1 MKSSA
6 QITRPIFNL
15 FCCQGQTPLF
25 LASKEGSASVVK
37 MLLSS
42 FANRKLADNMDQS
55 PLDIAKQ
62 REHAD
67 IVKLLSDWSIG
78 CKSPTAAPAPTS
90 PHEDMSPLAARTLS
104 PPDVRPKTNGSPG
117 IAGGRPDTHAKSGRK
132 KRRKSRNDS
141 ESHQPVHASM
151 LLSNSPGNSTSPRQG
166 LSPFSNNSYGG
177 SVSPP
182 NSTLSPPLHHVD
194 NMMSPLR
201 DSDAVHGG
209 IPDAD
214 FYSFAEE
221 IGGYVNQPCDET
233 LSPEF
238 LNIENAV
245 DLADLT
251 MLFNNPNHQQAGNQD
266 CLYANQYPPENVI
279 LPNGVDN
286 PARLRQRAQGPPAKT
301 WAQSPSEMTAWNS
314 MCNSGP
320 MKQLAPTVQ
329 MNGGYHRGPR
339 NRDRQYHNSP
349 FELSPTSNSPDG
361 QWCSSSSRSSNS
373 DCSTC

>member
-1 MKSSA
+1 M
-6 QITRPIFNL
+6 L
-15 FCCQGQTPLF
+15 QGQTPLF

-117 IAGGRPDTHAKSGRK
+117 IAGRPDTHPKPNRK

-141 ESHQPVHASM
+141 ESQQPVPVAM
-151 LLSNSPGNSTSPRQG
+151 IVSNSPGNSTSPRQG

-177 SVSPP
+177 SLSPS
-182 NSTLSPPLHHVD
+182 NSTFSPPLHHVD
-194 NMMSPLR
+194 NMTSPLR
-201 DSDAVHGG
+201 DSDPVHCG
-209 IPDAD
+209 IPDAE

-221 IGGYVNQPCDET
+221 IGYYGNQPNDET

-238 LNIENAV
+238 LNIENPV
-245 DLADLT
+245 DLAEFT
-251 MLFNNPNHQQAGNQD
+251 MLFNNPNTQQTGNPD
-266 CLYANQYPPENVI
+266 CLYANQYPPENMI

-286 PARLRQRAQGPPAKT
+286 PARMRQRTQVPASKT
-301 WAQSPSEMTAWNS
+301 WARSPSEMTAWNS
-314 MCNSGP
+314 MCSTGP
-320 MKQLAPTVQ
+320 MKQHAPTVQ
-329 MNGGYHRGPR
+329 MNGYHRDTR
-339 NRDRQYHNSP
+339 NRDCQYP
-349 FELSPTSNSPDG
+349 TPPYELSPTSNSPEN

>member
-1 MKSSA
+1 
-6 QITRPIFNL
+6 
-15 FCCQGQTPLF
+15 
-25 LASKEGSASVVK
+25 

-104 PPDVRPKTNGSPG
+104 PPDVRPKTNNSPG
-117 IAGGRPDTHAKSGRK
+117 IAGRPETHQKPNRK

-141 ESHQPVHASM
+141 ECHQPVPVTMM
-151 LLSNSPGNSTSPRQG
+151 LNNSPGNSTSPGQV
-166 LSPFSNNSYGG
+166 LSPYSNTSHGG
-177 SVSPP
+177 SLSPP
-182 NSTLSPPLHHVD
+182 NSTFSPPLHHVD
-194 NMMSPLR
+194 NMTSPIG
-201 DSDAVHGG
+201 DSDPIYGG
-209 IPDAD
+209 ISDAD
-214 FYSFAEE
+214 FYAFADELNCY
-221 IGGYVNQPCDET
+221 GNASET

-238 LNIENAV
+238 FSNIE
-245 DLADLT
+245 DLDLN
-251 MLFNNPNHQQAGNQD
+251 MLYNQTTQQTGNQD

-286 PARLRQRAQGPPAKT
+286 PARMRRRTQAPPTKT
-301 WAQSPSEMTAWNS
+301 WTQSPSEMTAWKS
-314 MCNSGP
+314 MCTNGG
-320 MKQLAPTVQ
+320 MNQLAPAVQ
-329 MNGGYHRGPR
+329 MNRYHGETR
-339 NRDRQYHNSP
+339 NRDCQFPTPPY
-349 FELSPTSNSPDG
+349 ELSPSSNSPEN

>member
-1 MKSSA
+1 
-6 QITRPIFNL
+6 
-15 FCCQGQTPLF
+15 
-25 LASKEGSASVVK
+25 
-37 MLLSS
+37 
-42 FANRKLADNMDQS
+42 MDQS

-90 PHEDMSPLAARTLS
+90 PHEDMSPHAARTLS

-117 IAGGRPDTHAKSGRK
+117 NAGRPDTHQKPNRK
-132 KRRKSRNDS
+132 KRRKPRNDS
-141 ESHQPVHASM
+141 DSQQPVPVAM
-151 LLSNSPGNSTSPRQG
+151 IVSNHSPGNSISPRQG

-177 SVSPP
+177 SLSPS
-182 NSTLSPPLHHVD
+182 NSTFSPPLHHVD
-194 NMMSPLR
+194 NTTSPLR
-201 DSDAVHGG
+201 DSDHVLGG
-209 IPDAD
+209 ISDAD

-221 IGGYVNQPCDET
+221 YGSYGNQPNDET

-245 DLADLT
+245 DFA
-251 MLFNNPNHQQAGNQD
+251 MLLNNPNIQQTGNQD
-266 CLYANQYPPENVI
+266 CLYANQYPPDNVI

-286 PARLRQRAQGPPAKT
+286 PARMRQRTQGPPSKN
-301 WAQSPSEMTAWNS
+301 WVQSPSEMTAWNS
-314 MCNSGP
+314 MCSNGP
-320 MKQLAPTVQ
+320 MKQHAPPVQ
-329 MNGGYHRGPR
+329 MNSGYHRDPR
-339 NRDRQYHNSP
+339 NRDCQYP
-349 FELSPTSNSPDG
+349 TPPYELSPTSNSPEN

>member
-1 MKSSA
+1 
-6 QITRPIFNL
+6 
-15 FCCQGQTPLF
+15 
-25 LASKEGSASVVK
+25 

-90 PHEDMSPLAARTLS
+90 PHEDMSPLASRTLS

-117 IAGGRPDTHAKSGRK
+117 IAGRPVANQKPNRK

-141 ESHQPVHASM
+141 EGQQPIAVAM
-151 LLSNSPGNSTSPRQG
+151 LASNSPGNSTSPRQG
-166 LSPFSNNSYGG
+166 LSPFSNQSYGG
-177 SVSPP
+177 SLSPS
-182 NSTLSPPLHHVD
+182 NSTFSPSLHHVD
-194 NMMSPLR
+194 NMTSPFR

-209 IPDAD
+209 IPDAE
-214 FYSFAEE
+214 FYKFAEDL
-221 IGGYVNQPCDET
+221 GCYGNQPSDDT

-238 LNIENAV
+238 LNIENHV
-245 DLADLT
+245 DLADLEMFLNSNIPPT
-251 MLFNNPNHQQAGNQD
+251 GNPD
-266 CLYANQYPPENVI
+266 CLYANQYPPDNVL

-286 PARLRQRAQGPPAKT
+286 PARARQRTQGGQPSKT
-301 WAQSPSEMTAWNS
+301 WVRSPSEMTAWNS
-314 MCNSGP
+314 MCSSGP
-320 MKQLAPTVQ
+320 TKQHAPAVQ
-329 MNGGYHRGPR
+329 MNGVYHRGAG
-339 NRDRQYHNSP
+339 NRDCQYP
-349 FELSPTSNSPDG
+349 TPPYELSPTSNSPE